1 MSSIG
6 WCSMGSRFVLDHAF
20 AADVHSIELSR
31 MASRPWADE
40 DRAFLEMLAD
50 RRDWIEVAMDR
61 FTDRSPAAVRCMMQK
76 VRTDLGMT
84 DQRTVDGCWIADA
97 INASGRLLAALQSS
111 ELRPT

>member
-1 MSSIG
+1 
-6 WCSMGSRFVLDHAF
+6 MGSRFVLDHAS
-20 AADVHSIELSR
+20 AADVHSTGLSR

-40 DRAFLEMLAD
+40 DRAFLETLAD